1 MSCGS
6 LRTALRFT
14 MTIAKKSKHSSS
26 TNEKLA
32 SSNDW
37 AEFDAA
43 IMDGWLDEY
52 RARSNHYRKHTPAL
66 DRVYLVLLYLCS
78 RQRYRDNYGERV
90 INETIK
96 QMCVGGIGYGSA
108 QDIVQFLEWL
118 GVLYTV
124 REGGRGNAT
133 VRQLLK
139 PDYALR
145 TRNPVIK
152 EQRET
157 DKRNGIKAFDNGTK
171 GVKQRAKPR
180 NSKRPQR
187 QHSTTPALSAAALVD
202 ETNSLDNHD
211 YDASN
216 KAGNKVMADLRAK
229 GTLRPKRTSS
239 SFSDTA

>member
-1 MSCGS
+1 
-6 LRTALRFT
+6 
-14 MTIAKKSKHSSS
+14 MTIPKKSKHSSS

-37 AEFDAA
+37 ADLDAA
-43 IMDGWLDEY
+43 IMRGWLNEY

-78 RQRYRDNYGERV
+78 RQRYKDKLGERYLD
-90 INETIK
+90 ETIE
-96 QMCVGGIGYGSA
+96 QMCIGGIGYGSA

-118 GVLYTV
+118 GVLVTL

-145 TRNPVIK
+145 TINPVIK

-187 QHSTTPALSAAALVD
+187 QNSTTPALSAAALVD
-202 ETNSLDNHD
+202 ETNSLDT
-211 YDASN
+211 YDFEAAN
-216 KAGNKVMADLRAK
+216 EAKLKVMADLRAN

-239 SFSDTA
+239 GFSDTA

>member
-14 MTIAKKSKHSSS
+14 MTIPKKSKHSSS

-43 IMDGWLDEY
+43 IMRGWLDEY

-66 DRVYLVLLYLCS
+66 ERVYLLLLYLCS
-78 RQRYRDNYGERV
+78 RQRYKPKIGERYLD
-90 INETIK
+90 ETIK
-96 QMCVGGIGYGSA
+96 QMCIGGISYGTA
-108 QDIVQFLEWL
+108 QDIVQFLYWL
-118 GVLYTV
+118 GVLITL

-145 TRNPVIK
+145 SVNPVIK

-187 QHSTTPALSAAALVD
+187 HNTTTPALSAAALVD
-202 ETNSLDNHD
+202 ETNSLDNHN

-216 KAGNKVMADLRAK
+216 KAGSKVMADLRAN
-229 GTLRPKRTSS
+229 GTLRPKKSS
-239 SFSDTA
+239 SGFSDTA